1 MSRAALTQYT
11 NGCVP
16 ALKWSCQALAVVVP
30 AAAECVRVY
39 SCVCVCTHVQAMEC
53 RRKDEIEACAKRGLR
68 YADSEEAIAKLVGG
82 RRSS

>member
-1 MSRAALTQYT
+1 
-11 NGCVP
+11 
-16 ALKWSCQALAVVVP
+16 
-30 AAAECVRVY
+30 
-39 SCVCVCTHVQAMEC
+39 MEC